1 MPLGLEGF
9 VFLGARMESYVMTVV
24 CRSQL
29 SSLARIVSVLH
40 ARRADITSLR
50 YAEGPGS
57 SELVIDVRSGDGTLL
72 AAQVRRAIG
81 VLTVDIAVPVGMAV
95 AS

>member
-1 MPLGLEGF
+1 MPVGLGGF

-24 CRSQL
+24 CRPHV

-40 ARRADITSLR
+40 ARRAAVTALR
-50 YAEGPGS
+50 YVEGPTTA
-57 SELVIDVRSGDGTLL
+57 EIVIDVRGGDGLRL
-72 AAQVRRAIG
+72 GAQVRRAVG
-81 VLTVDIAVPVGMAV
+81 VLSVDVTSPVVAV

>member
-1 MPLGLEGF
+1 MPVGLGGF

-24 CRSQL
+24 CSPRL

-40 ARRADITSLR
+40 ARQAPITSMR
-50 YAEGPGS
+50 YVEGTAS
-57 SELVIDVRSGDGTLL
+57 SECVIDVGSGDAALL
-72 AAQVRRAIG
+72 SAQLRRVVG
-81 VLTVDIAVPVGMAV
+81 VVSVDVARPVVAV